1 MKNIN
6 IFFLLLIILVIC
18 DDEFPKGKDLVI
30 MTDSN
35 YDEII
40 EKYEYL
46 LVLFY
51 GPGCKHC
58 KKFYSEYE
66 KAAHTLMKEKL
77 FLSVVDIS
85 KEKNLSET
93 FRIRELP
100 TIRLLSN
107 KTFYDYTG
115 GSTKDEIINWMRKK
129 TNGTAVNILKSVEA
143 VEKFQKENS
152 VVLIYFGSDKND
164 TELFT
169 KEARKNE
176 NLSFG
181 IVESK
186 DVINKYAKEG
196 SMLFI
201 KKEDELK
208 IELTEINEKNIEELI
223 SKYSLPKIFD
233 FNEKTAQIIFGKS
246 LPSLFLFGNKKL
258 LNRWED
264 HEKLMKYLT
273 RTVNTTLKLV
283 LANVKDK
290 ISKKLFDFIGL
301 EEADIPSIVIID
313 ARDGFKKFKMEGE
326 VNDVNTI
333 EFIKKWESNN
343 LKQYLRTAVEPA
355 NNDGPVKILV
365 GSSYEREVINN
376 DKDVLVLFHFPGCN
390 HCKELFPAFEEV
402 AKKLKDKNP
411 KLLIGTFNVNENE
424 IDLLKNIYEFPS
436 IRFYPGNKK
445 NEEPLDYY
453 GSREVQF
460 IIEYIKQFAYNK
472 IDYEEEEEKKEE
484 DKKEEKKEGDK
495 KEDKKEENK
504 NEEKKDKTT
513 EL

>member
-1 MKNIN
+1 MNTIN
-6 IFFLLLIILVIC
+6 FFFLLLLILVIC

-30 MTDSN
+30 ITDSN
-35 YDEII
+35 YEEII
-40 EKYEYL
+40 EKYDYL
-46 LVLFY
+46 LILFY
-51 GPGCKHC
+51 GPGCEHC

-66 KAAHTLMKEKL
+66 KAAHILMKEKL
-77 FLSVVDIS
+77 FLSIVDIS

-93 FRIRELP
+93 FRIKELP
-100 TIRLLSN
+100 TIRLLS
-107 KTFYDYTG
+107 KKSIFDYTG

-129 TNGTAVNILKSVEA
+129 TNGTAVNILKTVED

-201 KKEDELK
+201 KKADELK
-208 IELTEINEKNIEELI
+208 IELTEINEKNIEEII

-233 FNEKTAQIIFGKS
+233 FNEKAAQIIFGKS

-264 HEKLMKYLT
+264 HEKLMKYLS

-301 EEADIPSIVIID
+301 EETDIPSIVIID

-326 VNDVNTI
+326 VNDVNAI
-333 EFIKKWESNN
+333 QFIKNWESNS

-355 NNDGPVKILV
+355 NNDGPVKIIV

-376 DKDVLVLFHFPGCN
+376 DKDVFVIFHFPGC
-390 HCKELFPAFEEV
+390 HYCKELFPAFEEV

-424 IDLLKNIYEFPS
+424 IDLIRNIYEFPS
-436 IRFYPGNKK
+436 IKFYPGNKK
-445 NEEPLDYY
+445 KEEPLEYY
-453 GSREVQF
+453 GSREVKY
-460 IIEYIKQFAYNK
+460 IIEYIKQVAYNK
-472 IDYEEEEEKKEE
+472 IDYEEEKNEE
-484 DKKEEKKEGDK
+484 DKKEEKKEKDK

-504 NEEKKDKTT
+504 KEEKKDKTT

>member
-1 MKNIN
+1 MNTIN
-6 IFFLLLIILVIC
+6 FFFLLLLILVIC

-30 MTDSN
+30 ITDSN
-35 YDEII
+35 YEEII
-40 EKYEYL
+40 EKYDYL
-46 LVLFY
+46 LILFY
-51 GPGCKHC
+51 GPGCEHC

-66 KAAHTLMKEKL
+66 KAAHILMKEKL
-77 FLSVVDIS
+77 FLSAVDIS

-93 FRIRELP
+93 FRIKELP
-100 TIRLLSN
+100 TIRLLS
-107 KTFYDYTG
+107 KKSIYDYTG

-129 TNGTAVNILKSVEA
+129 TNGTAVNILKSVED

-201 KKEDELK
+201 KKKDELK
-208 IELTEINEKNIEELI
+208 IELTEINEKNIEEII

-233 FNEKTAQIIFGKS
+233 FNEKAAQIIFGKS

-264 HEKLMKYLT
+264 HEKLMKYLS

-301 EEADIPSIVIID
+301 EETDIPSIVIID

-326 VNDVNTI
+326 VNDVNAI
-333 EFIKKWESNN
+333 QFIKNWESNS

-355 NNDGPVKILV
+355 NNDGPVKIIV

-376 DKDVLVLFHFPGCN
+376 DKDVFVIFHFPGC
-390 HCKELFPAFEEV
+390 HYCKELFPAFEEV

-411 KLLIGTFNVNENE
+411 KLLIGTFDVNENE
-424 IDLLKNIYEFPS
+424 IDLIRNIYEFPS
-436 IRFYPGNKK
+436 IKFYPGNKK
-445 NEEPLDYY
+445 KEEPLDYY
-453 GSREVQF
+453 GSREVKY
-460 IIEYIKQFAYNK
+460 IIEYIKQMAYNK
-472 IDYEEEEEKKEE
+472 IDYEEENDEEDKTEEKKE
-484 DKKEEKKEGDK
+484 KDK

-504 NEEKKDKTT
+504 KEEKKDKTT